1 TFADYVGIEIFE
13 ESTLDLGE
21 QFGTKLKLFRNDQ
34 VLPRIYFTPEALVA
48 ENEDEA
54 FKKVTSLEHYGPKTV
69 ILENKPNILPEEF
82 TGVIDD
88 FRKDNP
94 VEIINYED
102 QKVEIEADIK
112 THGFLVLSD
121 SFYPGWKVRI
131 DGTEGKI
138 LRANY
143 LVRAVELDPG
153 KHKVEFYYDPV
164 SFRVGLIISLFAS
177 GIVVILIVGM
187 KMLNQF
193 SIFKN
198 QFTKK

>member
-1 TFADYVGIEIFE
+1 M
-13 ESTLDLGE
+13 
-21 QFGTKLKLFRNDQ
+21 
-34 VLPRIYFTPEALVA
+34 
-48 ENEDEA
+48 
-54 FKKVTSLEHYGPKTV
+54 
-69 ILENKPNILPEEF
+69 
-82 TGVIDD
+82 
-88 FRKDNP
+88 
-94 VEIINYED
+94 
-102 QKVEIEADIK
+102 
-112 THGFLVLSD
+112 
-121 SFYPGWKVRI
+121 RI